1 SYTQRQMADAT
12 VAAAENPGGSSLGEV
27 GFGMMGM
34 SAMQQTMQQ
43 QQQQQQQGEQ
53 QQGQQAAPAVPD
65 VMTPEEAAAI
75 LKVTREDVEAAIEA
89 GELKA
94 RKIGNAYRIS
104 RANLEEF
111 LNG

>member
-1 SYTQRQMADAT
+1 MADAT

-43 QQQQQQQGEQ
+43 QQQQQQQQQGE

-75 LKVTREDVEAAIEA
+75 LKVTREDVETAIEA